1 MYILSNK
8 LIAFRSYDMD
18 YEELLEELLNSGEK
32 VSDDFNLTKETVGL
46 LLNSIDSAWDKK
58 VVKYVLSSTRSQ
70 IENLGI
76 GDRRSRTVEEVST
89 EENFSMAVDE
99 VDITLQNGK

>member
-1 MYILSNK
+1 
-8 LIAFRSYDMD
+8 MD

-46 LLNSIDSAWDKK
+46 LLNSIGSAWDKK

-70 IENLGI
+70 TENLSI
-76 GDRRSRTVEEVST
+76 GDRRS
-89 EENFSMAVDE
+89 
-99 VDITLQNGK
+99 

>member
-1 MYILSNK
+1 
-8 LIAFRSYDMD
+8 MD

-46 LLNSIDSAWDKK
+46 LLNSIGSAWDKK

-70 IENLGI
+70 TENLGI
-76 GDRRSRTVEEVST
+76 GDRRS
-89 EENFSMAVDE
+89 
-99 VDITLQNGK
+99 